1 MIEECLPWVLLIL
14 FILIVFT
21 VMYGFGAAIQNIG
34 ESLVA
39 ERAEEGNKSA
49 AWIQKQK
56 ENPKMLVG
64 MIHFISFLLWLAYSG
79 CAFVC
84 IKELHLFPG
93 LSREW
98 EQVLVAGLAV
108 FLELLIQALSISLPK
123 YLAGKYP
130 EGWVFRLAGSIR
142 VLYYLSY
149 PLVWIQN
156 LICLL
161 ALRLFGE
168 DYNAAYDSVTE
179 EEIISIVNEGHEQ
192 GVLEASEAEMISN
205 IFEFSDINA
214 RDIMTH
220 RTSVTA
226 VEGSQTLQDVMNMLM
241 EESFSRYPVYQE
253 DLDNIIGDI
262 HFRDVVC
269 LMQHPEYHTMA
280 VKDVPGLLR
289 EAYFVPE
296 AKSISQLLSDMQ
308 SKKIHIAMVIDEYGQ
323 LAGILTMEDILERI
337 VGDILDEYDEAEE
350 NIQEKDGIFLV
361 EGSTPLEE
369 LADLLHLEFEEE
381 DAETLNGFLISR
393 LDRILQDGET
403 PEVIACGYRFQV
415 LEVEGKMIRQVR
427 ILPVDQS
434 HIQQE
439 EADEDHGKTLA

>member
-1 MIEECLPWVLLIL
+1 MIEEYLPWMILLIL
-14 FILIVFT
+14 FIWVLLT
-21 VMYGFGAAIQNIG
+21 VIYGFGAAIQNIG
-34 ESLVA
+34 ETLLE
-39 ERAEEGNKSA
+39 ERSA
-49 AWIQKQK
+49 AGEKYAGWIQKQM
-56 ENPKMLVG
+56 ENPKKLIG
-64 MIHFISFLLWLAYSG
+64 MIHLVTALLWAAYSG
-79 CAFVC
+79 CVLFLFLKKVC
-84 IKELHLFPG
+84 FISALTLMWNRILLVG
-93 LSREW
+93 AA
-98 EQVLVAGLAV
+98 VLLMLLLQALAV
-108 FLELLIQALSISLPK
+108 ELPR

-130 EGWVFRLAGSIR
+130 ESWAFRLVRGVRI
-142 VLYYLSY
+142 LYYVTW
-149 PLVWIQN
+149 PFVWLQS
-156 LICLL
+156 LICYVG
-161 ALRLFGE
+161 LRLFGE

-205 IFEFSDINA
+205 IFEFGDIDA

-226 VEGSQTLQDVMNMLM
+226 VDGSQTLQETMNMLL
-241 EESFSRYPVYQE
+241 EEIFSRYPVYLE

-269 LMQHPEYHTMA
+269 LMQHPEYHNMA

-296 AKSISQLLSDMQ
+296 GKSVSQLLSDMQ

-350 NIQEKDGIFLV
+350 NIQEKDGVFLV
-361 EGSTPLEE
+361 EGSTSLDE
-369 LADLLHLEFEEE
+369 LGDLLHLEFEEE

-427 ILPVDQS
+427 IAPVDEADV
-434 HIQQE
+434 QQE
-439 EADEDHGKTLA
+439 NPEAGSVS

>member
-1 MIEECLPWVLLIL
+1 MIEEYLPWMILLIL
-14 FILIVFT
+14 SVWIIFT
-21 VMYGFGAAIQNIG
+21 VIYGFGAAIQNIG
-34 ESLVA
+34 ETLVE
-39 ERAEEGNKSA
+39 ERSA
-49 AWIQKQK
+49 AGEKYAVWIQKRI
-56 ENPKMLVG
+56 ENPKRLIG
-64 MIHFISFLLWLAYSG
+64 MIHFVTALLWLVYSG
-79 CAFVC
+79 CVLLLFVKKVC
-84 IKELHLFPG
+84 FFPKLTLMWNRILLAG
-93 LSREW
+93 AA
-98 EQVLVAGLAV
+98 VLLM
-108 FLELLIQALSISLPK
+108 LLIQALAVELPR

-130 EGWVFRLAGSIR
+130 ESWAFRLVRGVRI
-142 VLYYLSY
+142 LYYVTW
-149 PLVWIQN
+149 PFVWLQS
-156 LICLL
+156 LICYTG
-161 ALRLFGE
+161 LRLFGE

-205 IFEFSDINA
+205 IFEFGDIDA

-226 VEGSQTLQDVMNMLM
+226 VDGSQTLQEAMNMLL
-241 EESFSRYPVYQE
+241 EENFSRYPVYLE

-269 LMQHPEYHTMA
+269 LMQHPEYYNMA

-296 AKSISQLLSDMQ
+296 GKSVSQLLSDMQ

-350 NIQEKDGIFLV
+350 NIQEKDGVFLV
-361 EGSTPLEE
+361 EGSTALDE
-369 LADLLHLEFEEE
+369 LGDLLHLEFEEE

-403 PEVIACGYRFQV
+403 PEVLDCGYRFQV

-427 ILPVDQS
+427 IAPVDES
-434 HIQQE
+434 DVQQKGSD
-439 EADEDHGKTLA
+439 EACVS